1 MGTSCQQTSATNRS
15 QPLQITRPQRT
26 MGMYTDWGNLKI
38 VSCGA
43 WERGAGPG
51 SSTLYRKNGRV
62 GGVHF
67 SVNEPSFEGAW
78 TWQISPITRCRNSQ
92 VQ

>member
-1 MGTSCQQTSATNRS
+1 
-15 QPLQITRPQRT
+15 

-43 WERGAGPG
+43 WHEGWTRQLNG
-51 SSTLYRKNGRV
+51 YRWNGRI

-67 SVNEPSFEGAW
+67 GVNAHTGPATFRDPPSARRQLGDAGKF
-78 TWQISPITRCRNSQ
+78 R
-92 VQ
+92 

>member
-1 MGTSCQQTSATNRS
+1 
-15 QPLQITRPQRT
+15 

-43 WERGAGPG
+43 WREGRTRQLNG
-51 SSTLYRKNGRV
+51 YRWNGRV

-67 SVNEPSFEGAW
+67 GVKAQGGFVGRAMACGGPGRQLGEAEKF
-78 TWQISPITRCRNSQ
+78 R
-92 VQ
+92 

>member
-1 MGTSCQQTSATNRS
+1 
-15 QPLQITRPQRT
+15 

-43 WERGAGPG
+43 WREGRTRQLNG
-51 SSTLYRKNGRV
+51 YRWNGRI

-67 SVNEPSFEGAW
+67 GVKAHSPLGHVPGSGGALRR
-78 TWQISPITRCRNSQ
+78 QLGDAGKFR
-92 VQ
+92 

>member
-1 MGTSCQQTSATNRS
+1 
-15 QPLQITRPQRT
+15 

-51 SSTLYRKNGRV
+51 SSTMYRKNGRV

-67 SVNEPSFEGAW
+67 SVNGG
-78 TWQISPITRCRNSQ
+78 
-92 VQ
+92 V

>member
-1 MGTSCQQTSATNRS
+1 
-15 QPLQITRPQRT
+15 

-43 WERGAGPG
+43 WREGRTRQLNG
-51 SSTLYRKNGRV
+51 YRWNGRV

-67 SVNEPSFEGAW
+67 GVNALGSFPGPAMAGGDPRRQLGEAEKF
-78 TWQISPITRCRNSQ
+78 R
-92 VQ
+92 

>member
-1 MGTSCQQTSATNRS
+1 MQK
-15 QPLQITRPQRT
+15 PVPQRT

-38 VSCGA
+38 VSCRA

-51 SSTLYRKNGRV
+51 SSTMYRKNGRV

-67 SVNEPSFEGAW
+67 SVNGSVSRAFHW
-78 TWQISPITRCRNSQ
+78 
-92 VQ
+92 

>member
-1 MGTSCQQTSATNRS
+1 
-15 QPLQITRPQRT
+15 

-43 WERGAGPG
+43 WREGRTRQLNG
-51 SSTLYRKNGRV
+51 YRWNGRV

-67 SVNEPSFEGAW
+67 GVNAQGRFVRPAMAASGRWRQLGEAEKF
-78 TWQISPITRCRNSQ
+78 R
-92 VQ
+92 